1 MYIAHIRKSDGREQP
16 LSNHCRTVS
25 RLCAV
30 NVGGSGLSK
39 MAALIGLMHDMGKA
53 TDKFRDYLR
62 TALDGGNPK
71 SPHHH
76 APTGAIYAYRR
87 WFLRENASACE
98 RAAAQIVMLCILG
111 HHAGLED
118 CLDTKGTSPL
128 LDKIK
133 AEAAPAYVGRAIAWF
148 LKNIAD
154 EAELDALFESACR
167 ELSALFPD
175 LDKPSAD
182 TEIVLGLASRL
193 LLSALVDADRWDS
206 ACFEY
211 GENPLETAASPDW
224 NALLNTFEQFRR
236 THLSGKGEINRIRAD
251 ISDLC
256 WEKAAS
262 ETGIVTLSVPT
273 GGGKTFS
280 SLRYALR
287 HAALN
292 GQTRI
297 FYIIPYNTILDQNA
311 RDIREALADYPS
323 ILEHHS
329 NVVVDK
335 ADERRAD
342 RPAGRHSNAV
352 ESEDEQ
358 DAYKRLTERWDSDIV
373 LTSLVQFLN
382 ACYAAPNS
390 AARRFHALTNAVLI
404 FDEIQSLPKACKVLF
419 ERAIRFLTKY
429 GHSTVVLCTAT
440 QPRLSLSPAPDELM
454 PHVDALYERL
464 KRVRYA
470 AQLDASRTCASAG
483 AEIARLFEEK
493 SVLAILNTKAAAWNV
508 YDEATQVLRERGYAL
523 VSFDPLLPEEALA
536 DAARA
541 CPEDEIL
548 CVHMST
554 LLCPA
559 HRKKLIAWI
568 KAWLKAGRRVL
579 CVSTALIEAGINVS
593 FPVVIRDLAGLPSIV
608 QAAGRANRNM
618 EYGRGD
624 VLIWNFPEEMR
635 ALARLEDIQH
645 GADITRGMLNASIY
659 ADELDSPATINHY
672 FKREED
678 YYASDDNKE
687 KKQDF
692 PVEVREDGLRK
703 SCYLTD
709 LLGKNADAA
718 KEAKRRVSLKPL
730 VLHQSFRTA
739 GKYFY
744 VIPDNTK
751 SVLVPWGG
759 GAELIAA
766 LNGEHDMREEIQ
778 LLQRAQ
784 AYSVNVYDNMFKR
797 LDDAGAI
804 RLIGNSGVYALADG
818 YYDDAGG
825 VSTEQR
831 ELLELLEL

>member
-1 MYIAHIRKSDGREQP
+1 MYIAHIRESDGREQL
-16 LSNHCRTVS
+16 LSAHCRNVAALCS
-25 RLCAV
+25 RGAEIV
-30 NVGGSGLSK
+30 GLSK
-39 MAALIGLMHDMGKA
+39 LAELIGLTHDMGKA
-53 TDKFRDYLR
+53 TDEFADYLR
-62 TALDGGNPK
+62 AALRDDKAN

-87 WFLRENASACE
+87 WFMRENAPSCE
-98 RAAAQIVMLCILG
+98 RAAAQIAMLCILG
-111 HHAGLED
+111 HHAGLTD
-118 CLDTKGTSPL
+118 CLDVKGKSTL
-128 LDKIK
+128 LKNMKD
-133 AEAAPAYVGRAIAWF
+133 EAVPVHADEAIAWF
-148 LKNIAD
+148 LQNIAD

-167 ELSALFPD
+167 ELSALFHD

-182 TEIVLGLASRL
+182 TAVALGLISRL
-193 LLSALVDADRWDS
+193 MLSALVDADRWDS

-211 GENPLETAASPDW
+211 DENPFEAASAPDW
-224 NALLNTFEQFRR
+224 NALLNTFERFRR
-236 THLSGKGEINRIRAD
+236 THLSGEGDINRIRAD

-262 ETGIVTLSVPT
+262 DTGVVTLSVPT

-292 GQTRI
+292 GQRRL

-329 NVVVDK
+329 NVVIESE
-335 ADERRAD
+335 DERRAD
-342 RPAGRHSNAV
+342 RSAGRHSNT

-358 DAYKRLTERWDSDIV
+358 ADYKRLTERWDSDII

-419 ERAIRFLTKY
+419 ERAIQFLTQY
-429 GHSTVVLCTAT
+429 CRSTVVLCTAT
-440 QPRLSLSPAPDELM
+440 QPRLSLTPAPVELM
-454 PHVDALYERL
+454 PHVEALYERL
-464 KRVRYA
+464 KRVRYIP
-470 AQLDASRTCASAG
+470 QLDADRTCASAG
-483 AEIARLFEEK
+483 AEIARLLEEK
-493 SVLAILNTKAAAWNV
+493 SVLAILNTKAAAWSV
-508 YDEATQVLRERGYAL
+508 YDEATRILRERGHAL
-523 VSFDPLLPEEALA
+523 AAFDPLLPEDTLA

-541 CPEDEIL
+541 CSPDEIL

-559 HRKKLIAWI
+559 HRKRLIAWI
-568 KAWLKAGRRVL
+568 KAWLRAGRRVL

-593 FPVVIRDLAGLPSIV
+593 FPVVIRDLAGLPSVV

-624 VLIWNFPEEMR
+624 VLIWNFPEEAR
-635 ALARLEDIQH
+635 ALAHLEDVQH
-645 GADITRGMLNASIY
+645 GADITRTFLNSASIDN
-659 ADELDSPATINHY
+659 DELDSPKMIENY
-672 FKREED
+672 FNQEARYIEE
-678 YYASDDNKE
+678 
-687 KKQDF
+687 KQEF

-703 SCYLTD
+703 SCYLTE
-709 LLGKNADAA
+709 LLGKNTQIVSGIG
-718 KEAKRRVSLKPL
+718 KYKSLKPL

-744 VIPDNTK
+744 VIPDDTK

-766 LNGEHDMREEIQ
+766 LNGEHDMREEIR
-778 LLQRAQ
+778 LLRRAQ
-784 AYSVNVYDNMFKR
+784 AYSVNLYDNMYRR
-797 LDDAGAI
+797 LKNAGAI
-804 RLIGNSGVYALADG
+804 SLIGNSGVCALAEG
-818 YYDDAGG
+818 FYSDAGG
-825 VSTEQR
+825 VSVEQ
-831 ELLELLEL
+831 EELELLMC

>member
-1 MYIAHIRKSDGREQP
+1 MYIAHIRESDGKEQT
-16 LSNHCRTVS
+16 LSSHCRNVAALCS
-25 RLCAV
+25 RGAEIV
-30 NVGGSGLSK
+30 GLSK
-39 MAALIGLMHDMGKA
+39 LARLIGLMHDMGKA
-53 TDKFRDYLR
+53 TDEFADYLR
-62 TALDGGNPK
+62 AALRDDKAK

-87 WFLRENASACE
+87 WFMRENASACE
-98 RAAAQIVMLCILG
+98 RAAAQIAMLCILG
-111 HHAGLED
+111 HHAGLTD
-118 CLDTKGTSPL
+118 CLDVKGQSSL
-128 LDKIK
+128 LDKMQ
-133 AEAAPAYVGRAIAWF
+133 AEAVPVHADEAIAWF
-148 LKNIAD
+148 LQNIAD

-175 LDKPSAD
+175 LDRPSAD
-182 TEIVLGLASRL
+182 TAVALGLVSRL
-193 LLSALVDADRWDS
+193 MLSALVDADRWDS

-211 GENPLETAASPDW
+211 DENPFEAASAPDW
-224 NALLNTFEQFRR
+224 NALLNTFERFRR
-236 THLSGKGEINRIRAD
+236 THLSGEGDINRIRAD

-292 GQTRI
+292 GQRRL

-329 NVVVDK
+329 NVVIESE
-335 ADERRAD
+335 DERRAD
-342 RPAGRHSNAV
+342 RSAGRHSNA

-358 DAYKRLTERWDSDIV
+358 ADYKRLTERWDSDII

-419 ERAIRFLTKY
+419 ERAIQFLTQY
-429 GHSTVVLCTAT
+429 CRSTVVLCTAT
-440 QPRLSLSPAPDELM
+440 QPHLSLTPAPVELM
-454 PHVDALYERL
+454 PHVEALYERL
-464 KRVRYA
+464 KRVRYIP
-470 AQLDASRTCASAG
+470 QLDADRTCASAG
-483 AEIARLFEEK
+483 AEIARLLEEK

-508 YDEATQVLRERGYAL
+508 YDAATQALRERGHAL
-523 VSFDPLLPEEALA
+523 AAFDPRLPEDALA

-541 CPEDEIL
+541 CSPDEIL

-559 HRKKLIAWI
+559 HRKRLIAWI
-568 KAWLKAGRRVL
+568 KAWLRAGRRVL

-593 FPVVIRDLAGLPSIV
+593 FPVVIRDLAGLPSVV

-624 VLIWNFPEEMR
+624 VLIWNFPEETR
-635 ALARLEDIQH
+635 ALTHLEDVQH
-645 GADITRGMLNASIY
+645 GADITRTFLNSASIDN
-659 ADELDSPATINHY
+659 DELDSPKMIENY
-672 FKREED
+672 FNQEARYIEE
-678 YYASDDNKE
+678 
-687 KKQDF
+687 KQKF

-703 SCYLTD
+703 SCYLTE
-709 LLGKNADAA
+709 LLGKNTQIVSGIG
-718 KEAKRRVSLKPL
+718 KYKSLKPL

-744 VIPDNTK
+744 VIPDDTK

-759 GAELIAA
+759 GAALIAA
-766 LNGEHDMREEIQ
+766 LNGEHDMREEIR
-778 LLQRAQ
+778 LLRRAQ
-784 AYSVNVYDNMFKR
+784 AYSVNLYDNMYRR
-797 LDDAGAI
+797 LKNAGAI
-804 RLIGNSGVYALADG
+804 SLIGNSGVCALAEG
-818 YYDDAGG
+818 FYSDAGG
-825 VSTEQR
+825 VSVEQ
-831 ELLELLEL
+831 EDLELLEL

>member
-1 MYIAHIRKSDGREQP
+1 MYIAHIRESDGKEQT
-16 LSNHCRTVS
+16 LSSHCRNVAALCSRGAEIAGLS
-25 RLCAV
+25 RLAE
-30 NVGGSGLSK
+30 
-39 MAALIGLMHDMGKA
+39 LIGLTHDMGKA
-53 TDKFRDYLR
+53 TDEFADYLR
-62 TALDGGNPK
+62 AALRDDKAK

-87 WFLRENASACE
+87 WFMRENASACE
-98 RAAAQIVMLCILG
+98 RAAAQIAMLCILG
-111 HHAGLED
+111 HHAGLTD
-118 CLDTKGTSPL
+118 CLDVKGKSTL
-128 LDKIK
+128 LKNMKD
-133 AEAAPAYVGRAIAWF
+133 EAAPVHADKAIAWF
-148 LKNIAD
+148 LQNIAD

-167 ELSALFPD
+167 ELSALFHD

-182 TEIVLGLASRL
+182 TEIALGLISRL
-193 LLSALVDADRWDS
+193 MLSALVDADRWDS

-211 GENPLETAASPDW
+211 DENPFEAASAPDW
-224 NALLNTFEQFRR
+224 NALLNIFERFRR
-236 THLSGKGEINRIRAD
+236 THLSGEGEINRIRAD

-262 ETGIVTLSVPT
+262 DTGVVTLSVPT

-292 GQTRI
+292 GQRRI

-329 NVVVDK
+329 NVVIESE
-335 ADERRAD
+335 DERRAD
-342 RPAGRHSNAV
+342 RSAGRHSNA

-358 DAYKRLTERWDSDIV
+358 TAYKRLTERWDSDII

-419 ERAIRFLTKY
+419 ERAIQFLTQY
-429 GHSTVVLCTAT
+429 CRSTVVLCTAT
-440 QPRLSLSPAPDELM
+440 QPRLSLTPAPVELM

-464 KRVRYA
+464 KRVRYIP
-470 AQLDASRTCASAG
+470 QLDADRTCASAG
-483 AEIARLFEEK
+483 AEIARLLEEK

-508 YDEATQVLRERGYAL
+508 YDAATQALRERGHAL
-523 VSFDPLLPEEALA
+523 AAFDPLLPEDTLA

-541 CPEDEIL
+541 CSPDEIL

-568 KAWLKAGRRVL
+568 KAWLRAGRRVL

-593 FPVVIRDLAGLPSIV
+593 FPVVIRDLAGLPSVV

-624 VLIWNFPEEMR
+624 VLIWNFPEEAR
-635 ALARLEDIQH
+635 ALAHLEDVQH

-659 ADELDSPATINHY
+659 ADALDSPATINRY
-672 FKREED
+672 FEREED
-678 YYASDDNKE
+678 YYANDYNCCR
-687 KKQDF
+687 KQDF
-692 PVEVREDGLRK
+692 PVVIRESRSK
-703 SCYLTD
+703 EPFCLTD
-709 LLGKNADAA
+709 LFGENTRIVSGINGSK
-718 KEAKRRVSLKPL
+718 SLKPL

-744 VIPDNTK
+744 VIPDDTK
-751 SVLVPWGG
+751 SVIVPWGG

-766 LNGEHDMREEIQ
+766 LNGEHDMREEIR
-778 LLQRAQ
+778 LLRRAQ
-784 AYSVNVYDNMFKR
+784 AYSVNLYDNMYRR
-797 LDDAGAI
+797 LKNAGAI
-804 RLIGNSGVYALADG
+804 SLIGNSGVCALAEG
-818 YYDDAGG
+818 FYSDAGG
-825 VSTEQR
+825 VSVEQS
-831 ELLELLEL
+831 ELELLEL

>member
-1 MYIAHIRKSDGREQP
+1 MYIAHIRASDGGIQP
-16 LSNHCRTVS
+16 LSSHCRNVAALCS
-25 RLCAV
+25 RGAEI
-30 NVGGSGLSK
+30 VGLAK
-39 MAALIGLMHDMGKA
+39 MAELIGLMHDMGKA
-53 TDKFRDYLR
+53 TDEFADYLR
-62 TALDGGNPK
+62 AALAGNAPK

-87 WFLRENASACE
+87 WFMRENASACE
-98 RAAAQIVMLCILG
+98 RAAAQIAMLCILG
-111 HHAGLED
+111 HHAGLTD
-118 CLDTKGTSPL
+118 CLDVKGQSTL
-128 LDKIK
+128 LKNMKD
-133 AEAAPAYVGRAIAWF
+133 EAVPVHADEAIAWF
-148 LKNIAD
+148 LQNIAD
-154 EAELDALFESACR
+154 EAELDALYESACR
-167 ELSALFPD
+167 ELNALFPD
-175 LDKPSAD
+175 LDRPSAD
-182 TEIVLGLASRL
+182 TAVALGLISRVM
-193 LLSALVDADRWDS
+193 LSALVDADRWDS

-211 GENPLETAASPDW
+211 NENPFEAAASPDW
-224 NALLNTFEQFRR
+224 NALLNTFERFRQ
-236 THLSGKGEINRIRAD
+236 THLSGEGDINRIRAD

-262 ETGIVTLSVPT
+262 DTGVVTLSVPT

-292 GQTRI
+292 GQRRI

-329 NVVVDK
+329 NVVIESE
-335 ADERRAD
+335 DERRAD
-342 RPAGRHSNAV
+342 RSAGRHSNA

-358 DAYKRLTERWDSDIV
+358 ADYKRLTERWDSDII

-419 ERAIRFLTKY
+419 ERAIRFLTQY
-429 GHSTVVLCTAT
+429 CRSTVVLCTAT
-440 QPRLSLSPAPDELM
+440 QPRLSLTPAPVELM

-464 KRVRYA
+464 KRVRYIP
-470 AQLDASRTCASAG
+470 QLDADRTCASAG
-483 AEIARLFEEK
+483 AEIARMLEEK

-508 YDEATQVLRERGYAL
+508 YDAATQALRERGHAL
-523 VSFDPLLPEEALA
+523 AAFDPRLPEEALV

-541 CPEDEIL
+541 SSPDETL

-568 KAWLKAGRRVL
+568 KAWLRAGRRVL

-593 FPVVIRDLAGLPSIV
+593 FPVVIRDLAGLPSVV

-624 VLIWNFPEEMR
+624 VLIWNFPEETR
-635 ALARLEDIQH
+635 ALAHLEDVQH
-645 GADITRGMLNASIY
+645 GADITRTFLNSASIDN
-659 ADELDSPATINHY
+659 DELDSPKMIENY
-672 FKREED
+672 FNQEARYIEE
-678 YYASDDNKE
+678 
-687 KKQDF
+687 KQKF

-703 SCYLTD
+703 SCYLTE
-709 LLGKNADAA
+709 LLGKNTQIVSGIG
-718 KEAKRRVSLKPL
+718 KYKSLKPL

-744 VIPDNTK
+744 VIPDDTK

-766 LNGEHDMREEIQ
+766 LNGEHDMREEIR
-778 LLQRAQ
+778 LLRRAQ
-784 AYSVNVYDNMFKR
+784 AYSVNVYDNMYRR
-797 LDDAGAI
+797 LKNAGAI
-804 RLIGNSGVYALADG
+804 SLIGNSGVCALAEG
-818 YYDDAGG
+818 FYSDAGG
-825 VSTEQR
+825 VSVEQ
-831 ELLELLEL
+831 EELELLMC

>member
-1 MYIAHIRKSDGREQP
+1 MYIAHIRESDGKEQT
-16 LSNHCRTVS
+16 LSSHCRNVAALCS
-25 RLCAV
+25 RGAEIV
-30 NVGGSGLSK
+30 GLSK
-39 MAALIGLMHDMGKA
+39 LAELIGLTHDMGKA
-53 TDKFRDYLR
+53 TDEFADYLR
-62 TALDGGNPK
+62 AALRDDKAK

-87 WFLRENASACE
+87 WFMRENAPACE
-98 RAAAQIVMLCILG
+98 RAAAQIAMLCILG
-111 HHAGLED
+111 HHAGLTD
-118 CLDTKGTSPL
+118 CLDVKGQSSL
-128 LDKIK
+128 LDKMQ
-133 AEAAPAYVGRAIAWF
+133 AEAVPVHADEAIAWF
-148 LKNIAD
+148 LQNIAD

-167 ELSALFPD
+167 ELSALFHD

-182 TEIVLGLASRL
+182 TEIALGLVSRL
-193 LLSALVDADRWDS
+193 MLSALVDADRWDS

-211 GENPLETAASPDW
+211 DENPFEAASAPDW
-224 NALLNTFEQFRR
+224 NALLNTFERFRR
-236 THLSGKGEINRIRAD
+236 THLSGEGDINRIRAN

-256 WEKAAS
+256 WQKAAS
-262 ETGIVTLSVPT
+262 ETGVVTLSVPT

-292 GQTRI
+292 GQRRL

-329 NVVVDK
+329 NVVI
-335 ADERRAD
+335 
-342 RPAGRHSNAV
+342 

-358 DAYKRLTERWDSDIV
+358 ADYKRLTERWDSDII

-419 ERAIRFLTKY
+419 ERAIQFLTQY
-429 GHSTVVLCTAT
+429 CRSTVVLCTAT
-440 QPRLSLSPAPDELM
+440 QPRLSLTPAPVELM

-464 KRVRYA
+464 KRVRYIP
-470 AQLDASRTCASAG
+470 QLDADRTCASAG
-483 AEIARLFEEK
+483 AEIARLLEEK
-493 SVLAILNTKAAAWNV
+493 SMLAILNTKAAAWSV
-508 YDEATQVLRERGYAL
+508 YDEATRILRERGHAL
-523 VSFDPLLPEEALA
+523 AAFDPLLPEDALA

-541 CPEDEIL
+541 CSPDEIL

-568 KAWLKAGRRVL
+568 KAWLRAGRRVL

-593 FPVVIRDLAGLPSIV
+593 FPVVIRDLAGLPSVV

-624 VLIWNFPEEMR
+624 VLIWNFPEEAR
-635 ALARLEDIQH
+635 ALAHLEDVQH
-645 GADITRGMLNASIY
+645 GADITRTFLNSASIDN
-659 ADELDSPATINHY
+659 DELDSPKMIENY
-672 FKREED
+672 FNQEGRYIEE
-678 YYASDDNKE
+678 
-687 KKQDF
+687 KQEF

-703 SCYLTD
+703 SCYLTE
-709 LLGKNADAA
+709 LLGKNTQIVSGIG
-718 KEAKRRVSLKPL
+718 KYKSLKPL

-744 VIPDNTK
+744 VIPDDTK

-759 GAELIAA
+759 GAALIAA
-766 LNGEHDMREEIQ
+766 LNGEHDMREEIR
-778 LLQRAQ
+778 LLRRAQ
-784 AYSVNVYDNMFKR
+784 AYSVNLYDNMYRR
-797 LDDAGAI
+797 LKNAGAI
-804 RLIGNSGVYALADG
+804 SLIGNSGVCALAEG
-818 YYDDAGG
+818 FYSDAGG
-825 VSTEQR
+825 VSVEQS
-831 ELLELLEL
+831 ELELLEL

>member
-1 MYIAHIRKSDGREQP
+1 MYIAHIRESDGKEQT
-16 LSNHCRTVS
+16 LSSHCRNVAALCS
-25 RLCAV
+25 RGAEIV
-30 NVGGSGLSK
+30 GLSK
-39 MAALIGLMHDMGKA
+39 LAELIGLTHDMGKA
-53 TDKFRDYLR
+53 TDEFADYLR
-62 TALDGGNPK
+62 AALRDDKAN

-87 WFLRENASACE
+87 WFMRENAPSCE
-98 RAAAQIVMLCILG
+98 RAAAQIAMLCILG
-111 HHAGLED
+111 HHAGLTD
-118 CLDTKGTSPL
+118 CLDVKGKSTL
-128 LDKIK
+128 LKNMKD
-133 AEAAPAYVGRAIAWF
+133 EAVPVHADEAIAWF
-148 LKNIAD
+148 LQNIAD

-167 ELSALFPD
+167 ELSALFHD

-182 TEIVLGLASRL
+182 TAVALGLISRL
-193 LLSALVDADRWDS
+193 MLSALVDADRWDS

-211 GENPLETAASPDW
+211 DENPFEATSAPDW
-224 NALLNTFEQFRR
+224 NALLNTFERFRQ
-236 THLSGKGEINRIRAD
+236 THLSGEGEINRIRAD

-256 WEKAAS
+256 WQKAAS
-262 ETGIVTLSVPT
+262 DTGVVTLSVPT

-292 GQTRI
+292 GQRRL

-329 NVVVDK
+329 NVVIESE
-335 ADERRAD
+335 DERRAD
-342 RPAGRHSNAV
+342 RSAGRHSNA

-358 DAYKRLTERWDSDIV
+358 ADYKRLTERWDSDII

-419 ERAIRFLTKY
+419 ERAIQFLTQY
-429 GHSTVVLCTAT
+429 CRSTVVLCTAT
-440 QPRLSLSPAPDELM
+440 QPHLSLTPAPVELM
-454 PHVDALYERL
+454 PHVEALYERL
-464 KRVRYA
+464 KRVRYIP
-470 AQLDASRTCASAG
+470 QLDADRTCASAG
-483 AEIARLFEEK
+483 AEIARLLEEK

-508 YDEATQVLRERGYAL
+508 YDAATQALRERGYAL
-523 VSFDPLLPEEALA
+523 AAFDPCLPEDALV

-541 CPEDEIL
+541 SSPDETL

-568 KAWLKAGRRVL
+568 KAWLRAGRRVL

-593 FPVVIRDLAGLPSIV
+593 FPVVIRDLAGLPSVV

-618 EYGRGD
+618 EYGCGD
-624 VLIWNFPEEMR
+624 VLIWNFPEEAR
-635 ALARLEDIQH
+635 ALAHLGDVQH
-645 GADITRGMLNASIY
+645 GADITRTFLNSASIDN
-659 ADELDSPATINHY
+659 DELDSPKMIENY
-672 FKREED
+672 FNQEARYIEE
-678 YYASDDNKE
+678 
-687 KKQDF
+687 KQKF

-703 SCYLTD
+703 SCYLTG
-709 LLGKNADAA
+709 LLGKNTDAVR
-718 KEAKRRVSLKPL
+718 EAGRREWLKPL

-744 VIPDNTK
+744 VIPDDTK

-766 LNGEHDMREEIQ
+766 LNGEHDMREEIR
-778 LLQRAQ
+778 LLRRAQ
-784 AYSVNVYDNMFKR
+784 AYSVNLYDNMYRR
-797 LDDAGAI
+797 LKNAGAI
-804 RLIGNSGVYALADG
+804 SLIGNSGVCALAEG
-818 YYDDAGG
+818 FYSDAGG
-825 VSTEQR
+825 VSVEQ
-831 ELLELLEL
+831 EELELLMC

>member
-1 MYIAHIRKSDGREQP
+1 MYIAHIRESDGKEQT
-16 LSNHCRTVS
+16 LSSHCRNVAALCS
-25 RLCAV
+25 RGAAIV
-30 NVGGSGLSK
+30 GLSK
-39 MAALIGLMHDMGKA
+39 LARLIGLMHDMGKA
-53 TDKFRDYLR
+53 TDEFADYLR
-62 TALDGGNPK
+62 AALRDDKAN

-87 WFLRENASACE
+87 WFMRENAPSCE
-98 RAAAQIVMLCILG
+98 RAAAQIAMLCILG
-111 HHAGLED
+111 HHAGLTD
-118 CLDTKGTSPL
+118 CLDVKGQSTL
-128 LDKIK
+128 LKNMKD
-133 AEAAPAYVGRAIAWF
+133 EAVPVHADEAIAWF
-148 LKNIAD
+148 LQNIAD
-154 EAELDALFESACR
+154 EAELDTLYESACR
-167 ELSALFPD
+167 ELNALFPD
-175 LDKPSAD
+175 LDRPSAN
-182 TEIVLGLASRL
+182 TAVALGLISRL
-193 LLSALVDADRWDS
+193 MLSALVDADRWDS

-211 GENPLETAASPDW
+211 NENPFEAAAAPDW

-236 THLSGKGEINRIRAD
+236 THLSGEGDINRIRAD

-256 WEKAAS
+256 WQKAAS
-262 ETGIVTLSVPT
+262 DMGIVTLSVPT

-292 GQTRI
+292 GQRRI

-329 NVVVDK
+329 NVVIESEDK
-335 ADERRAD
+335 RRAD
-342 RPAGRHSNAV
+342 RSAGRHSNA

-358 DAYKRLTERWDSDIV
+358 DTYKRLTERWDSDII

-419 ERAIRFLTKY
+419 ERAIQFLTQY
-429 GHSTVVLCTAT
+429 CRSTVVLCTAT
-440 QPRLSLSPAPDELM
+440 QPRLSLTPAPVELM

-464 KRVRYA
+464 KRVRYIP
-470 AQLDASRTCASAG
+470 QLDADRTCASAG
-483 AEIARLFEEK
+483 AEIARMLEEK
-493 SVLAILNTKAAAWNV
+493 SVLAILNTKVAAWNV
-508 YDEATQVLRERGYAL
+508 YDAATQALRERGHARAA
-523 VSFDPLLPEEALA
+523 FDPHLPEEALS
-536 DAARA
+536 DAVRA
-541 CPEDEIL
+541 SSPDETL

-568 KAWLKAGRRVL
+568 KAWLRAGRRVL

-593 FPVVIRDLAGLPSIV
+593 FPVVIRDLAGLPSVV

-624 VLIWNFPEEMR
+624 VLIWNFPEETR
-635 ALARLEDIQH
+635 ALAHLEDVQH
-645 GADITRGMLNASIY
+645 GADITRTFLNSASIDN
-659 ADELDSPATINHY
+659 DELDSPKMIENY
-672 FKREED
+672 FNQEARYIEE
-678 YYASDDNKE
+678 
-687 KKQDF
+687 KQKF

-703 SCYLTD
+703 SCYLTE
-709 LLGKNADAA
+709 LLGKNTQIVSGIG
-718 KEAKRRVSLKPL
+718 KYKSLKPL

-744 VIPDNTK
+744 VIPDDTK

-766 LNGEHDMREEIQ
+766 LNGEHDMREEIR
-778 LLQRAQ
+778 LLRRAQ
-784 AYSVNVYDNMFKR
+784 AYSVNVYDNMYRR
-797 LDDAGAI
+797 LKNAGAI
-804 RLIGNSGVYALADG
+804 SLIGNSGVCALAEG
-818 YYDDAGG
+818 FYSDAGG
-825 VSTEQR
+825 VSVEQS
-831 ELLELLEL
+831 ELELLEW

>member
-1 MYIAHIRKSDGREQP
+1 MYIAHIRESDGKEQT
-16 LSNHCRTVS
+16 LSSHCRNVAALCS
-25 RLCAV
+25 RGAEIV
-30 NVGGSGLSK
+30 GLSK
-39 MAALIGLMHDMGKA
+39 LAELIGLTHDMGKA
-53 TDKFRDYLR
+53 TDEFADYLR
-62 TALDGGNPK
+62 AALRDDKAK

-87 WFLRENASACE
+87 WFMRENASACE
-98 RAAAQIVMLCILG
+98 RAAAQIAMLCILG
-111 HHAGLED
+111 HHAGLTD
-118 CLDTKGTSPL
+118 CLDVKGQSSL
-128 LDKIK
+128 LDKMQ
-133 AEAAPAYVGRAIAWF
+133 AEAAPVHADKAIAWF
-148 LKNIAD
+148 LQNIAD

-167 ELSALFPD
+167 ELSALFHD

-182 TEIVLGLASRL
+182 TEIALGLISRL
-193 LLSALVDADRWDS
+193 MLSALVDADRWDS

-211 GENPLETAASPDW
+211 DENPFEAASAPDW
-224 NALLNTFEQFRR
+224 NALLNTFERFRR
-236 THLSGKGEINRIRAD
+236 THLSGEGEINRIRAD

-256 WEKAAS
+256 WQKAAS
-262 ETGIVTLSVPT
+262 ETGVVTLSVPT

-292 GQTRI
+292 GQRRL

-329 NVVVDK
+329 NVVIESE
-335 ADERRAD
+335 DERRAD
-342 RPAGRHSNAV
+342 RSAGRHSNA

-358 DAYKRLTERWDSDIV
+358 DTYKRLTERWDSDII

-404 FDEIQSLPKACKVLF
+404 IDEIQSLPKACKVLF
-419 ERAIRFLTKY
+419 ERAIQFLTQY
-429 GHSTVVLCTAT
+429 CRSTVVLCTAT
-440 QPRLSLSPAPDELM
+440 QPRLSLTPAPVELM

-464 KRVRYA
+464 KRVRYIP
-470 AQLDASRTCASAG
+470 QLDAERTCASAG
-483 AEIARLFEEK
+483 AEIARLLEEK
-493 SVLAILNTKAAAWNV
+493 SVLAILNTKAAAWSV
-508 YDEATQVLRERGYAL
+508 YDAATQALRERGHAL
-523 VSFDPLLPEEALA
+523 AAFDPLLPEDALA

-541 CPEDEIL
+541 CSPDEIL

-568 KAWLKAGRRVL
+568 KAWLRAGRRVL

-593 FPVVIRDLAGLPSIV
+593 FPVVIRDLAGLPSVV

-624 VLIWNFPEEMR
+624 VLIWNFPEEAR
-635 ALARLEDIQH
+635 ALAHLEDVQH

-659 ADELDSPATINHY
+659 ADALDSPATINRY
-672 FKREED
+672 FEREEEYIKD
-678 YYASDDNKE
+678 KQKFPATDDSG
-687 KKQDF
+687 KKI
-692 PVEVREDGLRK
+692 
-703 SCYLTD
+703 YLTR
-709 LLGKNADAA
+709 LLGKNADAVQSA
-718 KEAKRRVSLKPL
+718 SRFRSLKPL

-744 VIPDNTK
+744 VIPDDTK

-778 LLQRAQ
+778 LLRRAQ
-784 AYSVNVYDNMFKR
+784 AYSVNLYDNMYRR
-797 LDDAGAI
+797 LKNAGAI
-804 RLIGNSGVYALADG
+804 SLIGNSGVCALAEG
-818 YYDDAGG
+818 FYSDAGG
-825 VSTEQR
+825 VSVEQ
-831 ELLELLEL
+831 EELELLMC

>member
-1 MYIAHIRKSDGREQP
+1 MYIAHVRESDGKEQA
-16 LSNHCRTVS
+16 LSSHCRNVAALCS
-25 RLCAV
+25 RGAEIV
-30 NVGGSGLSK
+30 GLSK
-39 MAALIGLMHDMGKA
+39 LAELIGLTHDMGKA
-53 TDKFRDYLR
+53 TDKFEDYLR
-62 TALDGGNPK
+62 AVLRNDK
-71 SPHHH
+71 ASSPHHH

-87 WFLRENASACE
+87 WFMRENAPACE
-98 RAAAQIVMLCILG
+98 RAAAQIAMLCILG
-111 HHAGLED
+111 HHAGLTD
-118 CLDTKGTSPL
+118 CLDVKGRSTL
-128 LDKIK
+128 LKK
-133 AEAAPAYVGRAIAWF
+133 MEEAASVHADEAIAWF
-148 LKNIAD
+148 LQNIAD
-154 EAELDALFESACR
+154 EAELDALYESACR
-167 ELSALFPD
+167 ELNALFPD
-175 LDKPSAD
+175 LDRPSAD
-182 TEIVLGLASRL
+182 TAVVLGLTGRF
-193 LLSALVDADRWDS
+193 LLSVLTDADRWDS

-211 GENPLETAASPDW
+211 DENPLEAAAEPDW

-236 THLSGKGEINRIRAD
+236 AHLSGEGEINRIRAD

-262 ETGIVTLSVPT
+262 DTGVVTLSVPT

-335 ADERRAD
+335 EDERRAD
-342 RPAGRHSNAV
+342 RSAGRHSNA

-358 DAYKRLTERWDSDIV
+358 TAYKRLTERWDSDII

-419 ERAIRFLTKY
+419 ERAIQFLTRY

-440 QPRLSLSPAPDELM
+440 QPRLSLTPAPVELM
-454 PHVDALYERL
+454 PHVDALYEQL
-464 KRVRYA
+464 KRVRYIP
-470 AQLDASRTCASAG
+470 QLDADRTCASAG
-483 AEIARLFEEK
+483 AEIARLLEEK
-493 SVLAILNTKAAAWNV
+493 SVLAILNTKAAAWSV
-508 YDEATQVLRERGYAL
+508 YDEAVRAFRERGHAL
-523 VSFDPLLPEEALA
+523 VTFDPHLPEDALA
-536 DAARA
+536 DAAMA
-541 CPEDEIL
+541 CPPDDAL

-624 VLIWNFPEEMR
+624 VLIWNFPEETR
-635 ALARLEDIQH
+635 ALAHLEDVQH

-659 ADELDSPATINHY
+659 ADALDSPATINRY
-672 FKREED
+672 FEREEEYIKD
-678 YYASDDNKE
+678 KQKFPATDDSG
-687 KKQDF
+687 KKI
-692 PVEVREDGLRK
+692 
-703 SCYLTD
+703 YLTR
-709 LLGKNADAA
+709 LLGKNADAVQSA
-718 KEAKRRVSLKPL
+718 SRFRSLKPL

-744 VIPDNTK
+744 VISDNTK

-766 LNGEHDMREEIQ
+766 LNGEHDMREEIR
-778 LLQRAQ
+778 LLRRAQ

-804 RLIGNSGVYALADG
+804 SLIGNSGVYALAEG
-818 YYDDAGG
+818 FYSDAGG
-825 VSTEQR
+825 VSAEQG
-831 ELLELLEL
+831 ELELLEW

>member
-1 MYIAHIRKSDGREQP
+1 MFIAHIRASDGGVQP
-16 LSNHCRTVS
+16 LSSHCRNVAA
-25 RLCAV
+25 LCSKGAEI
-30 NVGGSGLSK
+30 VGLAK
-39 MAALIGLMHDMGKA
+39 MAELIGLMHDMGKA
-53 TDKFRDYLR
+53 TDKFADYLR
-62 TALDGGNPK
+62 AALAGNAPK

-87 WFLRENASACE
+87 WFMRENAPACE
-98 RAAAQIVMLCILG
+98 RAAAQIAMLCILG
-111 HHAGLED
+111 HHAGLTD
-118 CLDTKGTSPL
+118 CLDVKGQSTL
-128 LDKIK
+128 LKNMKD
-133 AEAAPAYVGRAIAWF
+133 EAVPVHADEAIAWF
-148 LKNIAD
+148 LQNIAD
-154 EAELDALFESACR
+154 EAELDALYESACR
-167 ELSALFPD
+167 ELNALFPD
-175 LDKPSAD
+175 LDRPSAD
-182 TEIVLGLASRL
+182 TAVALGLISRL
-193 LLSALVDADRWDS
+193 MLSALVDADRWDS

-211 GENPLETAASPDW
+211 NENPFEAAAAPDW
-224 NALLNTFEQFRR
+224 NALLNTFERFRR
-236 THLSGKGEINRIRAD
+236 THLSGEGDINRIRAD

-262 ETGIVTLSVPT
+262 DTGVVTLSVPT

-292 GQTRI
+292 GQRRI

-329 NVVVDK
+329 NVVTDPK
-335 ADERRAD
+335 
-342 RPAGRHSNAV
+342 G
-352 ESEDEQ
+352 ESDDGQ
-358 DAYKRLTERWDSDIV
+358 TAYKRLTERWDSDII

-419 ERAIRFLTKY
+419 ERAIQFLTQY
-429 GHSTVVLCTAT
+429 CRSTVVLCTAT
-440 QPRLSLSPAPDELM
+440 QPRLSLTPAPVELM

-464 KRVRYA
+464 KRVRYIP
-470 AQLDASRTCASAG
+470 QLDADRTCASAG
-483 AEIARLFEEK
+483 AEIARMLEEK

-508 YDEATQVLRERGYAL
+508 YDAATQALRERGHAL
-523 VSFDPLLPEEALA
+523 AAFDPHLPEEALV

-541 CPEDEIL
+541 SSPDETL

-568 KAWLKAGRRVL
+568 KAWLRAGRRVL

-593 FPVVIRDLAGLPSIV
+593 FPVVIRDLAGLPSVV

-624 VLIWNFPEEMR
+624 VLIWNFPEETR
-635 ALARLEDIQH
+635 ALAHLEDVQH
-645 GADITRGMLNASIY
+645 GADITRTFLNSASIDN
-659 ADELDSPATINHY
+659 DELDSPKMIENY
-672 FKREED
+672 FNQEARYIEE
-678 YYASDDNKE
+678 
-687 KKQDF
+687 KQKF

-703 SCYLTD
+703 SCYLTE
-709 LLGKNADAA
+709 LLGKNTQI
-718 KEAKRRVSLKPL
+718 VSGIGKYKLLKPL

-744 VIPDNTK
+744 VIPDDTK

-766 LNGEHDMREEIQ
+766 LNGEHDMREEIR
-778 LLQRAQ
+778 LLRRAQ
-784 AYSVNVYDNMFKR
+784 AYSVNVYDNMYRR
-797 LDDAGAI
+797 LKNAGAI
-804 RLIGNSGVYALADG
+804 SLIGNSGVCALAEG
-818 YYDDAGG
+818 FYSDAGG
-825 VSTEQR
+825 VSVEQS
-831 ELLELLEL
+831 ELELLEL

>member
-1 MYIAHIRKSDGREQP
+1 MYIAHIRESDGKEQT
-16 LSNHCRTVS
+16 LSSHCRNVAALCSRGAEIAGLS
-25 RLCAV
+25 RLAE
-30 NVGGSGLSK
+30 
-39 MAALIGLMHDMGKA
+39 LIGLTHDMGKA
-53 TDKFRDYLR
+53 TDEFADYLR
-62 TALDGGNPK
+62 AALRDDKAK

-87 WFLRENASACE
+87 WFMRENASACE
-98 RAAAQIVMLCILG
+98 RAAAQIAMLCILG
-111 HHAGLED
+111 HHAGLTD
-118 CLDTKGTSPL
+118 CLDVKGKSTL
-128 LDKIK
+128 LKNMKD
-133 AEAAPAYVGRAIAWF
+133 EAVPVHADEAIAWF
-148 LKNIAD
+148 LQNIAD

-175 LDKPSAD
+175 LDRPSAD
-182 TEIVLGLASRL
+182 TAVALGLISRL
-193 LLSALVDADRWDS
+193 MLSALVDADRWDS

-211 GENPLETAASPDW
+211 DENPFEAASAPDW
-224 NALLNTFEQFRR
+224 NALLNTFERFRQ
-236 THLSGKGEINRIRAD
+236 THLSGEGDINRIRAD

-256 WEKAAS
+256 WQKAAS

-292 GQTRI
+292 GQRRI
-297 FYIIPYNTILDQNA
+297 FYIIPYNTILDQNV

-329 NVVVDK
+329 NVVI
-335 ADERRAD
+335 
-342 RPAGRHSNAV
+342 

-358 DAYKRLTERWDSDIV
+358 DTYKRLTERWDSDII

-419 ERAIRFLTKY
+419 ERAIQFLTQY
-429 GHSTVVLCTAT
+429 CRSTVVLCTAT
-440 QPRLSLSPAPDELM
+440 QPRLSFTPAPVELM
-454 PHVDALYERL
+454 PHVEALYERL
-464 KRVRYA
+464 KRVRYIP
-470 AQLDASRTCASAG
+470 QLDAERTCASAG
-483 AEIARLFEEK
+483 AEIARLLEEK
-493 SVLAILNTKAAAWNV
+493 SVLAILNTKAAAWSV
-508 YDEATQVLRERGYAL
+508 YDAATQALRERGHAL
-523 VSFDPLLPEEALA
+523 AAFDPLLPEDALA

-541 CPEDEIL
+541 CSPDEIL

-568 KAWLKAGRRVL
+568 KAWLRAGRRVL

-593 FPVVIRDLAGLPSIV
+593 FPVVIRDLAGLPSVV

-624 VLIWNFPEEMR
+624 VLIWNFPEEAR
-635 ALARLEDIQH
+635 ALAHLEDVQH
-645 GADITRGMLNASIY
+645 GADITRTFLNSASIDN
-659 ADELDSPATINHY
+659 DELDSPKMIENY
-672 FKREED
+672 FNQEARYIEE
-678 YYASDDNKE
+678 
-687 KKQDF
+687 KQEF

-703 SCYLTD
+703 SCYLTE
-709 LLGKNADAA
+709 LLGKNTQIVSGIG
-718 KEAKRRVSLKPL
+718 KYKSLKPL

-744 VIPDNTK
+744 VIPDDTK
-751 SVLVPWGG
+751 SVIVPWGG

-766 LNGEHDMREEIQ
+766 LNGEHDMREEIR
-778 LLQRAQ
+778 LLRRAQ
-784 AYSVNVYDNMFKR
+784 AYSVNVYDNMYRR
-797 LDDAGAI
+797 LKNAGAI
-804 RLIGNSGVYALADG
+804 SLIGNSGVCALAEG
-818 YYDDAGG
+818 FYSDAGG
-825 VSTEQR
+825 VSVEQS
-831 ELLELLEL
+831 ELELLEW

>member
-1 MYIAHIRKSDGREQP
+1 MYIAHIRESDGKEQT
-16 LSNHCRTVS
+16 LSSHCRNVAALCSRGAEIAGLS
-25 RLCAV
+25 RLAE
-30 NVGGSGLSK
+30 
-39 MAALIGLMHDMGKA
+39 LIGLTHDMGKA
-53 TDKFRDYLR
+53 TDEFADYLR
-62 TALDGGNPK
+62 AALRDDKAK

-87 WFLRENASACE
+87 WFMRENASACE
-98 RAAAQIVMLCILG
+98 RAAAQIAMLCILG
-111 HHAGLED
+111 HPAGLPD
-118 CLDTKGTSPL
+118 CLDVKGKSTL
-128 LDKIK
+128 LKNMKD
-133 AEAAPAYVGRAIAWF
+133 EAVPVHADEAIAWF
-148 LKNIAD
+148 LQNIAD

-175 LDKPSAD
+175 LDRPSAD
-182 TEIVLGLASRL
+182 TAVALGLISRL
-193 LLSALVDADRWDS
+193 MLSALVDADRWDS

-211 GENPLETAASPDW
+211 DENPFEAASAPDW
-224 NALLNTFEQFRR
+224 NALLNTFERFRR
-236 THLSGKGEINRIRAD
+236 THLSGEGDINRIRAD

-256 WEKAAS
+256 WQKAAS
-262 ETGIVTLSVPT
+262 DTGVVTLSVPT

-292 GQTRI
+292 GQRRL

-329 NVVVDK
+329 NVVIESE
-335 ADERRAD
+335 DERRAD
-342 RPAGRHSNAV
+342 RSAGRHSNA

-358 DAYKRLTERWDSDIV
+358 DTYKRLTERWDSDII

-419 ERAIRFLTKY
+419 ERAIQFLTQY
-429 GHSTVVLCTAT
+429 CRSTVMLCTAT
-440 QPRLSLSPAPDELM
+440 QPRLSLTPAPVELM
-454 PHVDALYERL
+454 PHVEALYERL
-464 KRVRYA
+464 KRVRYIP
-470 AQLDASRTCASAG
+470 QLDADRTCASAG
-483 AEIARLFEEK
+483 AEIARLLEEK
-493 SVLAILNTKAAAWNV
+493 SVLAILNTKAAAWSV
-508 YDEATQVLRERGYAL
+508 YDEATRILRERGHAL
-523 VSFDPLLPEEALA
+523 AAFDPLLPEDTLA

-541 CPEDEIL
+541 CSPDEIL

-568 KAWLKAGRRVL
+568 KAWLRAGRRVL

-593 FPVVIRDLAGLPSIV
+593 FPVVIRDLAGLPSVV

-618 EYGRGD
+618 EYGCGD
-624 VLIWNFPEEMR
+624 VLIWNFPEEAR
-635 ALARLEDIQH
+635 ALAHLEDVQH
-645 GADITRGMLNASIY
+645 GADITRTFLNSASIDN
-659 ADELDSPATINHY
+659 DELDSPKMIENY
-672 FKREED
+672 FNQEARYIEE
-678 YYASDDNKE
+678 
-687 KKQDF
+687 KQKF

-703 SCYLTD
+703 SCYLTE
-709 LLGKNADAA
+709 LLGKNTQIVSGIG
-718 KEAKRRVSLKPL
+718 KYKSLKPL

-744 VIPDNTK
+744 VIPDDTK

-759 GAELIAA
+759 GAALIAA
-766 LNGEHDMREEIQ
+766 LNGEHDMREEIR
-778 LLQRAQ
+778 LLRRAQ
-784 AYSVNVYDNMFKR
+784 AYSVNLYDNMYRR
-797 LDDAGAI
+797 LKNAGAI
-804 RLIGNSGVYALADG
+804 SLIGNSGVCALAEG
-818 YYDDAGG
+818 FYSDAGG
-825 VSTEQR
+825 VSVEQS
-831 ELLELLEL
+831 ELELLEL

>member
-1 MYIAHIRKSDGREQP
+1 MYIAHVRESDGKEQA
-16 LSNHCRTVS
+16 LSSHCRNVAALCS
-25 RLCAV
+25 RGAEIV
-30 NVGGSGLSK
+30 GLSK
-39 MAALIGLMHDMGKA
+39 LAELIGLTHDMGKA
-53 TDKFRDYLR
+53 TDKFEDYLR
-62 TALDGGNPK
+62 AVLRNDK
-71 SPHHH
+71 ASSPHHH

-87 WFLRENASACE
+87 WFMRENAPACE
-98 RAAAQIVMLCILG
+98 RAAAQIAMLCILG
-111 HHAGLED
+111 HHAGLTD
-118 CLDTKGTSPL
+118 CLDVKGRSTL
-128 LDKIK
+128 LEKME
-133 AEAAPAYVGRAIAWF
+133 EAASVHADEAIAWF
-148 LKNIAD
+148 LQNIAD
-154 EAELDALFESACR
+154 EAELNALFESACR
-167 ELSALFPD
+167 ELNALFPD
-175 LDKPSAD
+175 LDRPSAD
-182 TEIVLGLASRL
+182 TAVVLGLISRL
-193 LLSALVDADRWDS
+193 MLSALVDADRWDS

-211 GENPLETAASPDW
+211 DENPLEAAAAPDW

-236 THLSGKGEINRIRAD
+236 AHLSGEGEINRIRAD

-262 ETGIVTLSVPT
+262 DTGVVTLSVPT

-292 GQTRI
+292 RQTRI

-335 ADERRAD
+335 EDEQRVD
-342 RPAGRHSNAV
+342 RSAGRHSNA

-358 DAYKRLTERWDSDIV
+358 TAYKRLTERWDSDII

-419 ERAIRFLTKY
+419 ERAIRFLTQY
-429 GHSTVVLCTAT
+429 CRSTVVLCTAT
-440 QPRLSLSPAPDELM
+440 QPRLSLTPAPVELM
-454 PHVDALYERL
+454 PHVDALYEQL
-464 KRVRYA
+464 KRVRYIP
-470 AQLDASRTCASAG
+470 QLDANRTCASAG
-483 AEIARLFEEK
+483 AEIARLLEEK
-493 SVLAILNTKAAAWNV
+493 SVLVILNTKAAAWSV
-508 YDEATQVLRERGYAL
+508 YDEAVRAFRERGHAL
-523 VSFDPLLPEEALA
+523 VTFDPHLPEDALA
-536 DAARA
+536 DAAMA
-541 CPEDEIL
+541 CPPDDAL

-568 KAWLKAGRRVL
+568 KAWLRAGRRVL

-618 EYGRGD
+618 EYSRGD
-624 VLIWNFPEEMR
+624 VLIWNFPEEAR
-635 ALARLEDIQH
+635 ALARLEDVQH

-659 ADELDSPATINHY
+659 ADALDSPATINRY
-672 FKREED
+672 FEREEEYIKD
-678 YYASDDNKE
+678 KQKFPATDDSG
-687 KKQDF
+687 KKI
-692 PVEVREDGLRK
+692 
-703 SCYLTD
+703 YLTR
-709 LLGKNADAA
+709 LLGKNADAVQSA
-718 KEAKRRVSLKPL
+718 SRFRSLKPL

-744 VIPDNTK
+744 VISDNTK

-778 LLQRAQ
+778 LLRRAQ
-784 AYSVNVYDNMFKR
+784 AYCVNLYDNMFKR

-804 RLIGNSGVYALADG
+804 SLIGNSGVYALADG
-818 YYDDAGG
+818 YYSDAGG
-825 VSTEQR
+825 VSVEQS
-831 ELLELLEL
+831 ELELLEF

>member
-1 MYIAHIRKSDGREQP
+1 MFIAHIRASDGGVQP
-16 LSNHCRTVS
+16 LSSHCRNVAALCS
-25 RLCAV
+25 RGAEI
-30 NVGGSGLSK
+30 VGLAK
-39 MAALIGLMHDMGKA
+39 MAELIGLMHDMGKA
-53 TDKFRDYLR
+53 TDEFEDYLR
-62 TALDGGNPK
+62 AALAGNAPK

-76 APTGAIYAYRR
+76 APAGAIYAYRR
-87 WFLRENASACE
+87 WFMRENAPACE
-98 RAAAQIVMLCILG
+98 RAAAQIAMLCILG
-111 HHAGLED
+111 HHAGLTD
-118 CLDTKGTSPL
+118 CLDVKGQSTL
-128 LDKIK
+128 LKNMKD
-133 AEAAPAYVGRAIAWF
+133 EAVPVHADEAIAWF
-148 LKNIAD
+148 LQNIAD
-154 EAELDALFESACR
+154 EAELNALYESACR
-167 ELSALFPD
+167 ELNALFPD
-175 LDKPSAD
+175 LDRPSAD
-182 TEIVLGLASRL
+182 TAVALGLISRL
-193 LLSALVDADRWDS
+193 MLSALVDADRWDS

-211 GENPLETAASPDW
+211 NENPFEAAASPDW
-224 NALLNTFEQFRR
+224 NALLNTFERFRQ
-236 THLSGKGEINRIRAD
+236 THLSGEGDINRIRAD

-256 WEKAAS
+256 WQKAAS
-262 ETGIVTLSVPT
+262 DTGVVTLSVPT

-292 GQTRI
+292 GQRRI

-329 NVVVDK
+329 NVVIESE
-335 ADERRAD
+335 DERRAD
-342 RPAGRHSNAV
+342 RPAGRHSNA
-352 ESEDEQ
+352 EPEDEQ
-358 DAYKRLTERWDSDIV
+358 ADYKRLTERWDSDII

-419 ERAIRFLTKY
+419 ERAIQFLTQY
-429 GHSTVVLCTAT
+429 CRSTVVLCTAT
-440 QPRLSLSPAPDELM
+440 QPRLSLTPAPVELM

-464 KRVRYA
+464 KRVRYIP
-470 AQLDASRTCASAG
+470 QLDADRTCASAG
-483 AEIARLFEEK
+483 AEIARMLEEK

-508 YDEATQVLRERGYAL
+508 YDAATQALRERGHAL
-523 VSFDPLLPEEALA
+523 AAFDPRLPEEALV

-541 CPEDEIL
+541 SSPDETL

-568 KAWLKAGRRVL
+568 KAWLRAGRRVL

-593 FPVVIRDLAGLPSIV
+593 FPVVIRDLAGLPSVV

-624 VLIWNFPEEMR
+624 VLIWNFPEETR
-635 ALARLEDIQH
+635 ALAHLEDVQH

-659 ADELDSPATINHY
+659 ADALDSPATINRY
-672 FKREED
+672 FEREEEYIKD
-678 YYASDDNKE
+678 KQKFPATDDSG
-687 KKQDF
+687 KKI
-692 PVEVREDGLRK
+692 
-703 SCYLTD
+703 YLTR
-709 LLGKNADAA
+709 LLGKNADAVQSA
-718 KEAKRRVSLKPL
+718 SRFRSLKPL

-744 VIPDNTK
+744 VIPDDTK

-766 LNGEHDMREEIQ
+766 LNGEHDMREEIR
-778 LLQRAQ
+778 LLRRAQ
-784 AYSVNVYDNMFKR
+784 AYSVNVYDNMYRR
-797 LDDAGAI
+797 LKNAGAI
-804 RLIGNSGVYALADG
+804 SLIGNSGVCALAEG
-818 YYDDAGG
+818 FYSDAGG
-825 VSTEQR
+825 VSVEQ
-831 ELLELLEL
+831 EELELLMC

>member
-1 MYIAHIRKSDGREQP
+1 MYIAHVRESDGKEQA
-16 LSNHCRTVS
+16 LSSHCRNVAALCS
-25 RLCAV
+25 RGAEIV
-30 NVGGSGLSK
+30 GLSK
-39 MAALIGLMHDMGKA
+39 LAELIGLTHDMGKA
-53 TDKFRDYLR
+53 TDKFEDYLR
-62 TALDGGNPK
+62 AVLRNDK
-71 SPHHH
+71 ASSPHHH

-87 WFLRENASACE
+87 WFMRENAPACE
-98 RAAAQIVMLCILG
+98 RAAAQIAMLCILG
-111 HHAGLED
+111 HHAGLTD
-118 CLDTKGTSPL
+118 CLDVKGRSTL
-128 LDKIK
+128 LKK
-133 AEAAPAYVGRAIAWF
+133 MEEAASVHADEAIAWF
-148 LKNIAD
+148 LQNIAD
-154 EAELDALFESACR
+154 EAELDALYESACR
-167 ELSALFPD
+167 ELNALFPD
-175 LDKPSAD
+175 LDRPSAD
-182 TEIVLGLASRL
+182 TAVVLGLTGRF
-193 LLSALVDADRWDS
+193 LLSVLVDADRWDS

-211 GENPLETAASPDW
+211 DENPLEATAAPDW
-224 NALLNTFEQFRR
+224 NALLNTFEQFCR
-236 THLSGKGEINRIRAD
+236 THLSGEGEINRIRAD
-251 ISDLC
+251 ISDMC

-262 ETGIVTLSVPT
+262 DTGVVTLSVPT

-329 NVVVDK
+329 NVVI
-335 ADERRAD
+335 
-342 RPAGRHSNAV
+342 
-352 ESEDEQ
+352 ESEEEQ
-358 DAYKRLTERWDSDIV
+358 TAYKRLTERWDSDII

-419 ERAIRFLTKY
+419 ERAIRFLTQY
-429 GHSTVVLCTAT
+429 CRSTVVLCTAT
-440 QPRLSLSPAPDELM
+440 QPRLSLTPAPVELM

-464 KRVRYA
+464 KRVRYIP
-470 AQLDASRTCASAG
+470 QLDADRTCASAG
-483 AEIARLFEEK
+483 AEIARMLEEK
-493 SVLAILNTKAAAWNV
+493 SVLAILNTKAAAWSV
-508 YDEATQVLRERGYAL
+508 YDEAVRAFRERGHAL
-523 VSFDPLLPEEALA
+523 VAFDPHLPEDALA
-536 DAARA
+536 DAAMA
-541 CPEDEIL
+541 CPPDDAL

-568 KAWLKAGRRVL
+568 KAWLRAGRRVL

-618 EYGRGD
+618 EYSRGD
-624 VLIWNFPEEMR
+624 VLIWNFPEEAR
-635 ALARLEDIQH
+635 ALARLEEIQH
-645 GADITRGMLNASIY
+645 GADITRTFLNSASI
-659 ADELDSPATINHY
+659 DSDKLDSPKMIENY
-672 FKREED
+672 FNQEAR
-678 YYASDDNKE
+678 YIE
-687 KKQDF
+687 KKKEF

-709 LLGKNADAA
+709 LLGKNSRIVSGIG
-718 KEAKRRVSLKPL
+718 KYKSLKPL
-730 VLHQSFRTA
+730 VLRQSFRTA

-744 VIPDNTK
+744 VIPDDTK

-778 LLQRAQ
+778 LLRRAQ
-784 AYSVNVYDNMFKR
+784 AYSVNLYDNMFKR
-797 LDDAGAI
+797 LNDAGAI
-804 RLIGNSGVYALADG
+804 SLIGNSGVYALAEG
-818 YYDDAGG
+818 FYSDAGG
-825 VSTEQR
+825 VSVEQK
-831 ELLELLEL
+831 ELELLEM

>member
-1 MYIAHIRKSDGREQP
+1 MYIAHIRESDGREQL
-16 LSNHCRTVS
+16 LSAHCRNVAALCS
-25 RLCAV
+25 RGAEIV
-30 NVGGSGLSK
+30 GLSK
-39 MAALIGLMHDMGKA
+39 LAELIGLTHDMGKA
-53 TDKFRDYLR
+53 TDEFADYLR
-62 TALDGGNPK
+62 AALRDDKAN

-87 WFLRENASACE
+87 WFMRENASACE
-98 RAAAQIVMLCILG
+98 RAAAQIAMLCILG
-111 HHAGLED
+111 HHAGLTD
-118 CLDTKGTSPL
+118 CLDVKGKSTL
-128 LDKIK
+128 LKNMKD
-133 AEAAPAYVGRAIAWF
+133 EAVPVHADEAIAWF
-148 LKNIAD
+148 LQNIAD

-175 LDKPSAD
+175 LDRPSAD
-182 TEIVLGLASRL
+182 TAVALGLISRL
-193 LLSALVDADRWDS
+193 MLSALVDADRWDS

-211 GENPLETAASPDW
+211 DENPFEAASAPDW
-224 NALLNTFEQFRR
+224 NALLNTFERFRR
-236 THLSGKGEINRIRAD
+236 THLSGEGDINRIRAD

-262 ETGIVTLSVPT
+262 DTGVVTLSVPT

-292 GQTRI
+292 GQRCL

-311 RDIREALADYPS
+311 RDIREALAEYPS

-329 NVVVDK
+329 NVVI
-335 ADERRAD
+335 
-342 RPAGRHSNAV
+342 

-358 DAYKRLTERWDSDIV
+358 DTYKRLTERWDSDII

-419 ERAIRFLTKY
+419 ERAIQFLTQY
-429 GHSTVVLCTAT
+429 CRSTVVLCTAT
-440 QPRLSLSPAPDELM
+440 QPRLLLTPAPVELM

-464 KRVRYA
+464 KRVRYIP
-470 AQLDASRTCASAG
+470 QLDAERTCASAG
-483 AEIARLFEEK
+483 AEIARLLEEK
-493 SVLAILNTKAAAWNV
+493 SVLAILNTKAAAWSV
-508 YDEATQVLRERGYAL
+508 YDAATQALRERGHAL
-523 VSFDPLLPEEALA
+523 AAFDPLLPEDTLA

-541 CPEDEIL
+541 CSPDEIL

-559 HRKKLIAWI
+559 HRKRLIAWI
-568 KAWLKAGRRVL
+568 KAWLRAGRRVL

-593 FPVVIRDLAGLPSIV
+593 FPVVIRDLAGLPSVV

-624 VLIWNFPEEMR
+624 VLIWNFPEEAR
-635 ALARLEDIQH
+635 ALAHLEDVQH
-645 GADITRGMLNASIY
+645 GADITRTFLNSASIDN
-659 ADELDSPATINHY
+659 DELDSPKMIENY
-672 FKREED
+672 FNQEGRYIEE
-678 YYASDDNKE
+678 
-687 KKQDF
+687 KQEF

-703 SCYLTD
+703 SCYLTE
-709 LLGKNADAA
+709 LLGKNTQIVSGIG
-718 KEAKRRVSLKPL
+718 KYKSLKPL

-744 VIPDNTK
+744 VIPDDTK

-759 GAELIAA
+759 GAALIAA
-766 LNGEHDMREEIQ
+766 LNGEHDMREEIR
-778 LLQRAQ
+778 LLRRAQ
-784 AYSVNVYDNMFKR
+784 AYSVNLYDNRYRR
-797 LDDAGAI
+797 LKNAGAI
-804 RLIGNSGVYALADG
+804 SLIGNSGVCALAEG
-818 YYDDAGG
+818 FYSDAGG
-825 VSTEQR
+825 VSVEQ
-831 ELLELLEL
+831 EELELLMC

>member
-1 MYIAHIRKSDGREQP
+1 MYIAHIRESDGKEQT
-16 LSNHCRTVS
+16 LSSHCRNVAALCSRGAEIAGLS
-25 RLCAV
+25 RLAE
-30 NVGGSGLSK
+30 
-39 MAALIGLMHDMGKA
+39 LIGLTHDMGKA
-53 TDKFRDYLR
+53 TDEFADYLR
-62 TALDGGNPK
+62 AALRDDKAK

-87 WFLRENASACE
+87 WFMRENASACE
-98 RAAAQIVMLCILG
+98 RAAAQIAMLCILG
-111 HHAGLED
+111 HHAGLTD
-118 CLDTKGTSPL
+118 CLDVKGKSTL
-128 LDKIK
+128 LKNMKD
-133 AEAAPAYVGRAIAWF
+133 EAVPVHADEAIAWF
-148 LKNIAD
+148 LQNIAD

-175 LDKPSAD
+175 LDRPSAD
-182 TEIVLGLASRL
+182 TAVALGLISRL
-193 LLSALVDADRWDS
+193 MLSALVDADRWDS

-211 GENPLETAASPDW
+211 DENPFEAASAPDW
-224 NALLNTFEQFRR
+224 NALLNTFERFRR
-236 THLSGKGEINRIRAD
+236 THLSGEGEINRIRAD

-262 ETGIVTLSVPT
+262 ETGVVTLSVPT

-292 GQTRI
+292 GQRRL

-329 NVVVDK
+329 NVVIESE
-335 ADERRAD
+335 DERRAD
-342 RPAGRHSNAV
+342 RSAGRHSNA

-358 DAYKRLTERWDSDIV
+358 ADYKRLTERWDSDII

-419 ERAIRFLTKY
+419 ERAIQFLTQY
-429 GHSTVVLCTAT
+429 CRSTVVLCTAT
-440 QPRLSLSPAPDELM
+440 QPHLSLTPAPVELM
-454 PHVDALYERL
+454 PHVEALYERL
-464 KRVRYA
+464 KRVRYIP
-470 AQLDASRTCASAG
+470 QLDADRTCASAG
-483 AEIARLFEEK
+483 AEIARLLEEK
-493 SVLAILNTKAAAWNV
+493 SVLAILNTKAAAWSV
-508 YDEATQVLRERGYAL
+508 YDEATRILRERGHAL
-523 VSFDPLLPEEALA
+523 AAFDPLLPEDTLA

-541 CPEDEIL
+541 CSPDEIL

-559 HRKKLIAWI
+559 HRKRLIAWI
-568 KAWLKAGRRVL
+568 KAWLRAGRRVL

-593 FPVVIRDLAGLPSIV
+593 FPVVIRDLAGLPSVV

-624 VLIWNFPEEMR
+624 VLIWNFPEETR
-635 ALARLEDIQH
+635 ALTHLEDVQH
-645 GADITRGMLNASIY
+645 GADITRTFLNSASIDN
-659 ADELDSPATINHY
+659 DELDSPKMIENY
-672 FKREED
+672 FNQEARYIEE
-678 YYASDDNKE
+678 
-687 KKQDF
+687 KQKF

-703 SCYLTD
+703 SCYLTE
-709 LLGKNADAA
+709 LLGKNTQIVSGIG
-718 KEAKRRVSLKPL
+718 KYKSLKPL

-744 VIPDNTK
+744 VIPDDTK

-759 GAELIAA
+759 GAALIAA
-766 LNGEHDMREEIQ
+766 LNGEHDMRDEIR
-778 LLQRAQ
+778 LLRRAQ
-784 AYSVNVYDNMFKR
+784 AYSVNLYDNMYRR
-797 LDDAGAI
+797 LKNAGAI
-804 RLIGNSGVYALADG
+804 SLIGNSGVCALAEG
-818 YYDDAGG
+818 FYSDAGG
-825 VSTEQR
+825 VSVEQ
-831 ELLELLEL
+831 EELELLEL

>member
-1 MYIAHIRKSDGREQP
+1 MYIAHIRESDGKEQT
-16 LSNHCRTVS
+16 LSAHCRNVAALCS
-25 RLCAV
+25 RGAEIA
-30 NVGGSGLSK
+30 GLSK
-39 MAALIGLMHDMGKA
+39 LAELIGLTHDMGKA
-53 TDKFRDYLR
+53 TDKFEDYLR
-62 TALDGGNPK
+62 AALRGDKAN

-87 WFLRENASACE
+87 WFMRENAQACE
-98 RAAAQIVMLCILG
+98 RAAAQIAMLCILG
-111 HHAGLED
+111 HHAGLTD
-118 CLDTKGTSPL
+118 CLDVKGRSTL
-128 LDKIK
+128 LKDMKD
-133 AEAAPAYVGRAIAWF
+133 EATPVHADEAIAWF
-148 LKNIAD
+148 LQNIAD
-154 EAELDALFESACR
+154 EVELDALFESACR
-167 ELSALFPD
+167 EISALFSD
-175 LDKPSAD
+175 LDKPSAN
-182 TEIVLGLASRL
+182 TEIALGLTSRF
-193 LLSALVDADRWDS
+193 LLSVLVDADRWDS

-211 GENPLETAASPDW
+211 DENPLEAAAEPDW
-224 NALLNTFEQFRR
+224 NVLLNTFEQFRR
-236 THLSGKGEINRIRAD
+236 THLSGEGEINRIRAD

-262 ETGIVTLSVPT
+262 DTGIVTLSVPT

-311 RDIREALADYPS
+311 RDVREALGDYPS

-329 NVVVDK
+329 NVVV
-335 ADERRAD
+335 
-342 RPAGRHSNAV
+342 

-358 DAYKRLTERWDSDIV
+358 TAYKRLTERWDSDII

-419 ERAIRFLTKY
+419 ERAIQFLTRY

-440 QPRLSLSPAPDELM
+440 QPRLSITPAPDELM

-464 KRVRYA
+464 KRVRYIP
-470 AQLDASRTCASAG
+470 QLDANRTCASAG
-483 AEIARLFEEK
+483 AEIARMLEEK

-508 YDEATQVLRERGYAL
+508 YDEAVQALRERGHAL
-523 VSFDPLLPEEALA
+523 VAFDPLLPEEVLA

-568 KAWLKAGRRVL
+568 KAWLRAGRRVL

-618 EYGRGD
+618 EYGCGD

-635 ALARLEDIQH
+635 ALAHLEDVQH
-645 GADITRGMLNASIY
+645 GADITRTFLNSVSINS
-659 ADELDSPATINHY
+659 DELDSPKMIENY
-672 FKREED
+672 FTQEARYIEE
-678 YYASDDNKE
+678 
-687 KKQDF
+687 KQKF

-703 SCYLTD
+703 PCCLTE
-709 LLGKNADAA
+709 LLGKNTDAIR
-718 KEAKRRVSLKPL
+718 EAGRRKWLKLL
-730 VLHQSFRTA
+730 VLRQSFRTA

-778 LLQRAQ
+778 LLRRAQ
-784 AYSVNVYDNMFKR
+784 AYSVNLYDNMFKR

-804 RLIGNSGVYALADG
+804 SLIGNSGVRALAEG
-818 YYDDAGG
+818 YYSDAGG
-825 VSTEQR
+825 VSTEQN
-831 ELLELLEL
+831 ELELLEL